1 MLGSLRLLCSGHH
14 LFVEILQDMKPSLI
28 MRGLI
33 KKPTNFF
40 YIEVS
45 DCENRTFMFK
55 YFYQF
60 FKLFNI
66 IIHVVYVK
74 LYVYT

>member
-14 LFVEILQDMKPSLI
+14 LFVEILQDMKPPLI
-28 MRGLI
+28 MHGLI
-33 KKPTNFF
+33 KKPTIFF

-60 FKLFNI
+60 FKPL

>member
-33 KKPTNFF
+33 KKPTIFF

-45 DCENRTFMFK
+45 DYENRTFMFK

-60 FKLFNI
+60 FKPL

>member
-33 KKPTNFF
+33 KKPTILF

-60 FKLFNI
+60 FKPL

>member
-1 MLGSLRLLCSGHH
+1 MLGSLRLSCSGHH

-33 KKPTNFF
+33 KKPGIFF

-60 FKLFNI
+60 FKPL